1 MALPCLTQGNTGSM
15 LAWVCWDE
23 FVNLDSPFTVRWM
36 DKCNEA
42 HISALRI
49 IMRSTLSQAVSSR
62 KYDLQ
67 PGAPETGQLMSALLM
82 TAMTKLAAMRTTA
95 PAVTEKAEDT
105 VTKLMRGLFGNFLTI
120 AGSGVRPLS
129 MVWQLFGQDAKFDI
143 PTNAVDWNWYETA
156 VKLYPYTGWPIVR
169 FYDNLEKLLDKA
181 ILRVVTKNEKSNEI
195 KASRVAA
202 MAQYCKLRNIQLE
215 HSRTIITIFMRML
228 TTEGADTAA
237 IATRLLN
244 QVPQKLD
251 RQTEGYSRMIQ
262 YLKHLAQGGEQRAED
277 NATAAGVYT
286 RRSGAFS
293 KVKNKVS
300 EACKK
305 GDWAKMKKY
314 CHIVIDT
321 HTKIAAFWH
330 ISPESFKIQ
339 NMKVYKELLEAD
351 FGPDIGLLK
360 ENKNKEL
367 TGRAIS
373 DAEKTRV
380 PWQVGK
386 KGEFSDEI
394 EPLNEAFVHEIMTG
408 EALSAEAQ
416 AALQTASATTS
427 AVAETKKE
435 EEEVGFLSFKDT
447 VEARFIDTME
457 MTLSAKDVCRI
468 LNIPPSVMSVF
479 IEALNPDFVWADMGQ
494 NFKAVILDLLKNRAN
509 RAESRPTKK
518 LLNLT
523 EKGVLQIEGA

>member
-1 MALPCLTQGNTGSM
+1 
-15 LAWVCWDE
+15 
-23 FVNLDSPFTVRWM
+23 
-36 DKCNEA
+36 
-42 HISALRI
+42 
-49 IMRSTLSQAVSSR
+49 
-62 KYDLQ
+62 
-67 PGAPETGQLMSALLM
+67 
-82 TAMTKLAAMRTTA
+82 
-95 PAVTEKAEDT
+95 
-105 VTKLMRGLFGNFLTI
+105 
-120 AGSGVRPLS
+120 
-129 MVWQLFGQDAKFDI
+129 
-143 PTNAVDWNWYETA
+143 
-156 VKLYPYTGWPIVR
+156 
-169 FYDNLEKLLDKA
+169 
-181 ILRVVTKNEKSNEI
+181 
-195 KASRVAA
+195 
-202 MAQYCKLRNIQLE
+202 
-215 HSRTIITIFMRML
+215 ML
-228 TTEGADTAA
+228 TTEGADPAA

-386 KGEFSDEI
+386 KAIHSTSSMASGLSGVTAMPSLWARSTGWLSVRLARSRNQFHQSGI
-394 EPLNEAFVHEIMTG
+394 GIMG
-408 EALSAEAQ
+408 
-416 AALQTASATTS
+416 
-427 AVAETKKE
+427 K
-435 EEEVGFLSFKDT
+435 
-447 VEARFIDTME
+447 
-457 MTLSAKDVCRI
+457 
-468 LNIPPSVMSVF
+468 
-479 IEALNPDFVWADMGQ
+479 
-494 NFKAVILDLLKNRAN
+494 
-509 RAESRPTKK
+509 SRY
-518 LLNLT
+518 
-523 EKGVLQIEGA
+523 